1 MKQSKNV
8 RSQLEIQES
17 SSRPVLRDTS
27 PHEIISTLHLVTD
40 GLLSN
45 RCREGKRYEGLIL
58 VVPIFA
64 PTREEGAQDKGL
76 SVSFLEI
83 SSSSLPSSLP
93 LPLSPHFF
101 FPFLLSPSFSP
112 YLLSANIYELCILH
126 QALYYRVWEHNVQK
140 KLTVFS
146 LKA

>member
-1 MKQSKNV
+1 M

-17 SSRPVLRDTS
+17 SSRPVLLDTN

-58 VVPIFA
+58 VVPIFP

-83 SSSSLPSSLP
+83 SSSLPSSLP
-93 LPLSPHFF
+93 PSLSPHFF
-101 FPFLLSPSFSP
+101 FPFLISLSFPP
-112 YLLSANIYELCILH
+112 YFLSANIYELCILH
-126 QALYYRVWEHNVQK
+126 QALYYRVWEHNVEK

-146 LKA
+146 PKA